1 MIHNIKESKI
11 FYIVLSILV
20 AIVLWAYVVN
30 VENPDIDWTV
40 SDIPVTFVGENALAE
55 ENLMVMSGKASTISL
70 RLQGKRQT
78 LTQLNRNNITITVDL
93 SKLVT
98 TGLHQMAYEIH
109 LPSNLTL
116 GENVSIVDR
125 SSNYVDVTL
134 GRMVTKTI
142 AVTASFE
149 GNIADGYIGDEMTVS
164 PETVEISGEE
174 QEIAEVDRAEVIVT
188 GQDLSETLS
197 ADMPYQLLDYSGNE
211 VLSKEIQKS
220 TETVHVTLPVVV
232 VKNVPLEVSLK
243 EGGGAKEGN
252 AKVVIEPASIMLSG
266 EETDLLGLESI
277 TVGEIDLAQVLSS
290 SEVNFT
296 IPLPPDVKNVSG
308 VTEAKV
314 SLELTGLTSYTGDRH
329 QCDKCSE
336 RSEGFS
342 GDEKFAGGFAGNGR
356 SDFRDFIVPFA
367 RRCGFIGA
375 WPGKRKLYSPG
386 KGRFEWICRRRRGG
400 RVYNS
405 RLPEKLT
412 RCLVM

>member
-314 SLELTGLTSYTGDRH
+314 SLELTGLTTKAIQVTDISVTNVPSGLKASLVTKSLQVVLRGTEEAISEISSYHLRAVADLSELGRARGSYTVPVKVVLNGYAD
-329 QCDKCSE
+329 
-336 RSEGFS
+336 
-342 GDEKFAGGFAGNGR
+342 AGVVGEYT
-356 SDFRDFIVPFA
+356 IVVSL
-367 RRCGFIGA
+367 
-375 WPGKRKLYSPG
+375 KS
-386 KGRFEWICRRRRGG
+386 
-400 RVYNS
+400 
-405 RLPEKLT
+405 
-412 RCLVM
+412 

>member
-134 GRMVTKTI
+134 GRMVTKTV

-174 QEIAEVDRAEVIVT
+174 QEIAKVDRAEVIVT

-296 IPLPPDVKNVSG
+296 IPLPPNVKNVSG

-314 SLELTGLTSYTGDRH
+314 SLELTGLTTKAIQVTDISVTNVPSGLKASLVTKSLQVVLRGTEEAISEISSYHLRAVADLSELGRARGSYTVPVKVVLNGYAD
-329 QCDKCSE
+329 
-336 RSEGFS
+336 
-342 GDEKFAGGFAGNGR
+342 AGVVGEYT
-356 SDFRDFIVPFA
+356 IVVSL
-367 RRCGFIGA
+367 
-375 WPGKRKLYSPG
+375 KS
-386 KGRFEWICRRRRGG
+386 
-400 RVYNS
+400 
-405 RLPEKLT
+405 
-412 RCLVM
+412 

>member
-20 AIVLWAYVVN
+20 ATVLWAYVVN

-134 GRMVTKTI
+134 GRMVTKTV

-174 QEIAEVDRAEVIVT
+174 QEIAKVDRAEVIVT

-296 IPLPPDVKNVSG
+296 IPLPPNVKNVSG

-314 SLELTGLTSYTGDRH
+314 SLELTGLTTKAVQVTDIGVTNVPSGLKASLVTKSLQVVLRGTEEAISEISSYHLRAVADLSELGRARGSYTVPVKVVLNGYAD
-329 QCDKCSE
+329 
-336 RSEGFS
+336 
-342 GDEKFAGGFAGNGR
+342 AGVVGEYT
-356 SDFRDFIVPFA
+356 IVVSL
-367 RRCGFIGA
+367 
-375 WPGKRKLYSPG
+375 KS
-386 KGRFEWICRRRRGG
+386 
-400 RVYNS
+400 
-405 RLPEKLT
+405 
-412 RCLVM
+412 